1 MCDAGAAESVVYKA
15 AFRWGGFTTRAA
27 LGTGLME
34 FDYIIVGS
42 GSAGSVM
49 AKRLSDAGNTVL
61 VLEYGGT
68 DRGPLIQMPSALSY
82 PMSMQLYNWGFET
95 EPEPHLGGRRLATPR
110 GKVMGGSSSI
120 NGMVYVRGH
129 AKDFDTWSDMGA
141 TSWSYADVLPYF
153 KRMENVEGGQDGWR
167 GTEGPMHVKRG
178 RLKNPL
184 YHAFIEAGRQA
195 GYPVSSDYNGQ
206 QQEGFS
212 EFEMTVHEGLRWSAA
227 NAYLKPAMKN
237 GRIKLVTGAM
247 ARRVVLE
254 GKRAVGVEY
263 EVGGQILTA
272 KARRE
277 VIVAA
282 STINTPA
289 ILQRS
294 GIGPQAVLAD
304 AGIPVVHALAG
315 VGENLHDHLEVY
327 FQMRCLTADS
337 LNRDLG
343 LISKAKIGLQ
353 WLLFGTGL
361 GATNHFESCAF
372 IRSKAGIEYPDI
384 QYHFLPAAMRYDG
397 KAAFDGDGFQVHVG
411 PMRTKSRGFVRIRN
425 NDAKVAPKIL
435 FNYMSHEDDWEEFRA
450 CIRHTREIMKQAAMM
465 PYAGEEIQ
473 PGSDVISDA
482 QIDDFIR
489 QHCESAYHP
498 CGTSKMGSVKDKLAV
513 VDPECRVIGIQNL
526 RVVDSSIMP
535 QVTNGNLNAPTL
547 MIGEK
552 ASDHILGQAMLA
564 PENLE
569 PWVNPKWKTRQR

>member
-1 MCDAGAAESVVYKA
+1 
-15 AFRWGGFTTRAA
+15 
-27 LGTGLME
+27 ME
-34 FDYIIVGS
+34 FDFIIVGS

-49 AKRLSDAGNTVL
+49 AKRLSEDGKNTVL

-82 PMSMQLYNWGFET
+82 PMSMQLYNWGFES
-95 EPEPHLGGRRLATPR
+95 EPEPHLDGRRLATPR

-129 AKDFDTWSDMGA
+129 AKDFDMWSEMGA
-141 TSWSYADVLPYF
+141 TGWSFADVLPYF
-153 KRMENVEGGQDGWR
+153 KRMENVEGGQEGWR
-167 GTEGPMHVKRG
+167 GTDGPMHIKRG
-178 RLKNPL
+178 RRLNPL
-184 YHAFIEAGRQA
+184 YQAFIDAGRQA
-195 GYPVSSDYNGQ
+195 GYPVTSDYNGQ
-206 QQEGFS
+206 QQEGFADM
-212 EFEMTVHEGLRWSAA
+212 EMTVHQGLRWSAA

-247 ARRVVLE
+247 ARRVLLD
-254 GKRAVGVEY
+254 GKRATGVEY
-263 EVGGQILTA
+263 EVAGKVLSAT
-272 KARRE
+272 ARRE
-277 VIVAA
+277 VIIAA
-282 STINTPA
+282 STINSPA

-294 GIGPQAVLAD
+294 GIGPAQVLKN
-304 AGIPVVHALAG
+304 AGIPVVHQLAG

-327 FQMRCLTADS
+327 FQLRCLKPIS

-343 LISKAKIGLQ
+343 VFSKAKIGLQ

-361 GATNHFESCAF
+361 GGTNHFESCAF
-372 IRSKAGIEYPDI
+372 IRSRAGIEYPDI

-397 KAAFDGDGFQVHVG
+397 KAAFSGDGFQVHVG
-411 PMRTKSRGFVRIRN
+411 PMRTKSRGFVRVRN

-435 FNYMSHEDDWEEFRA
+435 FNYMSHEDDWAEFRA
-450 CIRHTREIMKQAAMM
+450 CIRHTREIMKQAAMV

-473 PGSDVISDA
+473 PDKDKVSDA

-498 CGTSKMGSVKDKLAV
+498 CGTSKMGSVKDKMAV
-513 VDPECRVIGIQNL
+513 VDPECRVIGMQNL

-552 ASDHILGQAMLA
+552 ASDHILGKPMLA
-564 PENLE
+564 RENLE
-569 PWVNPKWKTRQR
+569 PWVNPNWKTKQR